1 MQSKIREDIHDD
13 DNDGF
18 DYDSIYCNFNDN
30 NDKNYQQKIF
40 NITYPPK

>member
-18 DYDSIYCNFNDN
+18 DYDSIYCNFDDN
-30 NDKNYQQKIF
+30 NDKKK
-40 NITYPPK
+40 NIQYHLPS